1 MHFAALAR
9 LVRSWQLLSLAL
21 LSLGCATRAALVE
34 TPLEYS
40 LDGGAERATGFVVYD
55 SSWGAPRPGVLV
67 AHQWHGLGPT
77 EREHARELAAAGF
90 VGFAADLYGA
100 DCRGADCGVAAS
112 QQLRQDPPLLR
123 ARLARALGVL
133 SELPYAD
140 GGRLAV
146 NGCVVGRGGPS
157 LWLDF
162 DTFIARDPAGTA
174 SAGWRRWRRRATSP
188 TRR

>member
-1 MHFAALAR
+1 M
-9 LVRSWQLLSLAL
+9 
-21 LSLGCATRAALVE
+21 
-34 TPLEYS
+34 
-40 LDGGAERATGFVVYD
+40 VYD

-146 NGCVVGRGGPS
+146 NGSVRRGVWTLVTLGR
-157 LWLDF
+157 LWHTSIALDP
-162 DTFIARDPAGTA
+162 TGTA
-174 SAGWRRWRRRATSP
+174 SVGWRRWRRRATSP